1 MRAKQKKKRKKRKEK
16 ISVIID
22 HSAKGERVKRLVRKS
37 LRERQGWR
45 QLT

>member
-1 MRAKQKKKRKKRKEK
+1 MRKWAKQEKKKKKEK

-22 HSAKGERVKRLVRKS
+22 HSAKGERVKRFERKS